1 MEYDAG
7 LLKAAPKPRSKRK
20 VSKDQNAL
28 ELPMPAVARLQIKQ
42 PRAMMSLRLCESAAR
57 PMKRPVGRQWAYH

>member
-1 MEYDAG
+1 
-7 LLKAAPKPRSKRK
+7 
-20 VSKDQNAL
+20 
-28 ELPMPAVARLQIKQ
+28 MPAVARLQIKQ